1 MLKDINKLQTK
12 VTSAVWDVVACM
24 TRLLGL
30 DNIASVSK
38 EVDAYWL
45 DYLKLAHKVVSTGN
59 ESEEL
64 AVLPNDLADMPKM
77 TWD

>member
-1 MLKDINKLQTK
+1 
-12 VTSAVWDVVACM
+12 M

-38 EVDAYWL
+38 EVDAYWM

-64 AVLPNDLADMPKM
+64 AVLPKDLANMPTM
-77 TWD
+77 T